1 MQVKELIDKKEKTPD
16 KLVGILLE
24 YQQTKNRN
32 YLTKEDLKAVAEEMG
47 LPESRVYSVATF
59 YSLLSTEPR
68 GKHVIQ
74 ICKDVPCYVSG
85 AFNVR
90 DELEKALKISM
101 GETTK
106 DGLFSLE
113 YTSCLGYCDIAPVMR
128 IDQKIYG
135 NLTSEKLVE
144 IIAGYRRAQHG

>member
-1 MQVKELIDKKEKTPD
+1 MQVKEFIDKKEKTAD

-32 YLTKEDLKAVAEEMG
+32 YLSMEDLKAVAEEMG
-47 LPESRVYSVATF
+47 LPESRVYSVAKF
-59 YSLLSTEPR
+59 YSLLSVQPK

-74 ICKDVPCYVSG
+74 LCRDVPCYVNG
-85 AFNVR
+85 TFNVR
-90 DELEKALKISM
+90 DDLEKALNISM

-113 YTSCLGYCDIAPVMR
+113 YSSCLGYCDIAPVIR

-144 IIAGYRRAQHG
+144 IIAGYRRS

>member
-1 MQVKELIDKKEKTPD
+1 MHVKELIDKKEKTPD

-32 YLTKEDLKAVAEEMG
+32 YLTKEDLKEVAEEMG

-59 YSLLSTEPR
+59 YSLLSTKPR

-74 ICKDVPCYVSG
+74 ICRDVPCYVSG

-144 IIAGYRRAQHG
+144 IIAGYRRA